1 MKPNLA
7 TYESARVAVNMY
19 FYWTMKLNIANEGL
33 NGEDGWMLAVIV
45 ADRGEPAKNDSINF
59 ALWQGRRNLL
69 INL

>member
-1 MKPNLA
+1 
-7 TYESARVAVNMY
+7 MY